1 MKSDLSNVDAN
12 AIQGIKL
19 RVEDNSHIVDN
30 IVRDI
35 IKPYTEDLDKYVRFI
50 KDCLRD
56 GEQPPTNY
64 ELEDFCMNLS
74 TDIYFASGMC
84 EQLGIRDD
92 IAKAVYKETYNNARD
107 NADRGTVQDKN
118 TLAELESQ
126 QEQLISVCYTRA
138 YKTVKAKVESAQELL
153 SSCKKVLSHRM
164 QEQQLTQ
171 LQSGISGSRRDK
183 YED

>member
-1 MKSDLSNVDAN
+1 MKSDLSKVDIN
-12 AIQGIKL
+12 AINGIKL
-19 RVEDNSHIVDN
+19 RVEDNSHIVDD

-35 IKPYTEDLDKYVRFI
+35 IKPYIEDLDRYVSFI
-50 KDCLRD
+50 KDCLKD
-56 GEQPPTNY
+56 GENPPTDY

-74 TDIYFASGMC
+74 TYIYFASGMS

-107 NADRGTVQDKN
+107 NADRGTIQDKN

-126 QEQLISVCYTRA
+126 QEQLVSVCYTRA
-138 YKTVKAKVESAQELL
+138 YKITKAKVESAQELL
-153 SSCKKVLSHRM
+153 SSVKKCLSRRM

-171 LQSGISGSRRDK
+171 MSSGIGSRRSSE
-183 YED
+183 YEG

>member
-1 MKSDLSNVDAN
+1 MKSDLTNVDIN

-19 RVEDNSHIVDN
+19 RVENNSHIVDD

-35 IKPYTEDLDKYVRFI
+35 IKPYTQDLDKYVLFI
-50 KDCLRD
+50 KDCLKD
-56 GEQPPTNY
+56 GENPPTDV

-74 TDIYFASGMC
+74 TYIYFASGMC

-118 TLAELESQ
+118 TLAELEAQ
-126 QEQLISVCYTRA
+126 QEQIISVCYTRA
-138 YKTVKAKVESAQELL
+138 YKTTKAKIDSAQELL
-153 SSCKKVLSHRM
+153 SSCKKVLSNHM
-164 QEQQLTQ
+164 TEKELTR
-171 LQSGISGSRRDK
+171 ISSSFSSR
-183 YED
+183 